1 MLLDEPTA
9 ARGAKESAMILD
21 VIQQLK
27 EGGDMGIIIVA
38 HNYAQI
44 FDVCDRI
51 NLVKG
56 GTVVLD
62 KLTSETSVQELTDL
76 VVQEY
81 RNACEDIKRAPPRSD

>member
-1 MLLDEPTA
+1 M
-9 ARGAKESAMILD
+9 GAKESAMILD

-27 EGGDMGIIIVA
+27 EGGNMGIIIVA

-51 NLVKG
+51 NLVMG
-56 GTVVLD
+56 GTVVFG
-62 KLTSETSVQELTDL
+62 KLTSETSIQELTDL

-81 RNACEDIKRAPPRSD
+81 RDARKDIKRAPRRSD

>member
-1 MLLDEPTA
+1 M
-9 ARGAKESAMILD
+9 GAKESAMILD

-27 EGGDMGIIIVA
+27 EGGNMGIIIVA

-51 NLVKG
+51 NLVMG
-56 GTVVLD
+56 GTVVFG
-62 KLTSETSVQELTDL
+62 KLTSETSIQELTDL

-81 RNACEDIKRAPPRSD
+81 RDARKDIKRAPLRSD